1 MKAKDV
7 MTERVISIAPE
18 ANVLQAARLMLQNR
32 VSGLPVVDDNGAV
45 LGILTEGDFLR
56 RSELGTEKRRPRWLE
71 FLVGPG
77 KLAGEYVQASGRK
90 VDEVMSRD
98 LVTIAEDTPLDEIV
112 HLMEKHRVKR
122 LPVVRSG
129 KLIGIVSRSNLMH
142 ALASLAREAPPAKTD
157 DAALRARLLAELE
170 KRSWAPLATI
180 DVVVRNGV
188 VEFFGVITDENERQA
203 LMVAAEN
210 LPGVKGVRDH
220 LAWLE
225 PTSGAVVVQ
234 PEEAEARAS

>member
-1 MKAKDV
+1 MKARDV
-7 MTERVISIAPE
+7 MTERVISIAPD
-18 ANVLQAARLMLQNR
+18 ANVLQAARLMLQNH
-32 VSGLPVVDDNGAV
+32 VSGLPVVDDNGAL
-45 LGILTEGDFLR
+45 LGIITEGDFLR

-71 FLVGPG
+71 FLIGPG

-90 VDEVMSRD
+90 VEEVMSRE
-98 LVTIAEDTPLDEIV
+98 LVTIGEDTPLDEIV

-122 LPVVRSG
+122 LPVLRAGRLV
-129 KLIGIVSRSNLMH
+129 GIVSRSNLMH
-142 ALASLAREAPPAKTD
+142 ALASLAREAPPAATD
-157 DAALRARLLAELE
+157 DAALRARLLSELA

-203 LMVAAEN
+203 LLVAAEN
-210 LPGVKGVRDH
+210 VPGVKGVRDH

-225 PTSGAVVVQ
+225 PTSGTIVAQ
-234 PEEAEARAS
+234 PDETAARAS